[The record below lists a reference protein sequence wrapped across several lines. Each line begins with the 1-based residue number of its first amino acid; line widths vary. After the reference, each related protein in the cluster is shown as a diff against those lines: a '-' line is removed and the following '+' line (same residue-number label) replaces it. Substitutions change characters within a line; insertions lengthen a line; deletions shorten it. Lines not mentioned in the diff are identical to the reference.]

1 MNILVINCG
10 SSSIK
15 FQLLDMA
22 TETWLASGLL
32 ERIGE
37 GKGRLSLHW
46 RTEDGEDSRQRE
58 ETIADHVAGMALIF
72 LAFKTEGLLGG
83 NIRLD
88 AIGHRVVHGGEFF
101 NRPALLDADSL
112 DKIRRAVPL
121 APLHNPINLT
131 GIQAC
136 MGLFPDLPQVAV
148 FDTAYHQTMPEV
160 AWRYALPADWYEE
173 HGVRRYGFHGTS
185 HAYVA
190 ARAAEFL
197 GRDLADCN
205 LITLHLGNGASATAI
220 RNGRSVDTSMGLT
233 PLEGLV
239 MGTRC
244 GDMDPAIPAYMER
257 EIGLTPQEVDAILN
271 KASGLKALCGEYD
284 MRLILQH
291 AAEGSGHARLALD
304 IYCYRLRKYI
314 GAYTAALGRVDALV
328 FTGGIGEHAAPI
340 REQVCAGLEVMGI
353 HLDPATNAG
362 IGGVAANVA
371 RPDSPTAILVMP
383 TNEELEIARQIR
395 ALLRPS
401 AQSSSIDR

>member
-37 GKGRLSLHW
+37 GKGKLSLHW
-46 RTEDGEDSRQRE
+46 RTEDGEDSRQTE
-58 ETIADHVAGMALIF
+58 EVIDDHVAGMARIF

-83 NIRLD
+83 KNRLD

-101 NRPALLDADSL
+101 SQPALLNADSL

-136 MGLFPDLPQVAV
+136 MALYPDLPQVAV
-148 FDTAYHQTMPEV
+148 FDTAFHQTMPEV
-160 AWRYALPADWYEE
+160 AWRYALPGDWYEE

-185 HAYVA
+185 HAFVA

-257 EIGLTPQEVDAILN
+257 EIGLTPLEVDTILN

-291 AAEGSGHARLALD
+291 AAEGNERARLALD

-314 GAYTAALGRVDALV
+314 GAYTAALGRLDALV

-340 REQVCAGLEVMGI
+340 REQVCAGLGVMGI
-353 HLDPATNAG
+353 DIDPTANIG
-362 IGGVAANVA
+362 VGGVAANVA
-371 RPDSPTAILVMP
+371 RTDSPVAILVMP

-395 ALLRPS
+395 ALL
-401 AQSSSIDR
+401 QSV